1 MAGENP
7 NPLNDS
13 IVRPKVG
20 RCCFL
25 LWNTGDCCSCST
37 TTTTARLSILLQSC
51 MTHYFRVAIIA
62 IVKVKVI
69 GVGIGITATSTSDQ
83 RTATGLTIIAQSTH

>member
-37 TTTTARLSILLQSC
+37 TRLSILLQSC

-69 GVGIGITATSTSDQ
+69 VIGITATSTSDQ